1 MRIMALDVG
10 TKRIGVAMSDELFL
24 TAQGADTIYR
34 SVLNADLA
42 KIRKMAEENG
52 VNEIVIG
59 LPLNMNGTHGAKA
72 DEVVEFMGALTKVV
86 NIPVKTWDERLT
98 TVQAEK
104 ALLEADMSRAKRKR
118 SIDMLAAQLIL
129 QSYLDSRNR
138 HQLNSDGSTK

>member
-24 TAQGADTIYR
+24 TAPGADTIHR
-34 SVLNADLA
+34 LALDADLA
-42 KIRKMAEENG
+42 KIKNVAEENG

-59 LPLNMNGTHGAKA
+59 LPINMNGTYGAKA
-72 DEVVEFMGALTKVV
+72 NEVAAFAGALTKVV

-104 ALLEADMSRAKRKR
+104 ALLEADMSRAKRKK

-129 QSYLDSRNR
+129 QSYLDSRKR
-138 HQLNSDGSTK
+138 G